1 MNPNSDTSL
10 VARQFRLQQWAEQ
23 IHQCQNRPLTTT
35 ASDFTLTY
43 RLQGTHS
50 LPFTINPKL
59 CIEGILITMVDA
71 RTNYAK
77 DISNLI
83 RNTYC
88 NKITVFNTEIP
99 RSVRAAE
106 TSAEGKSIFAYDPS
120 GKVAEAYES
129 LTQEVLKYDQKRN

>member
-1 MNPNSDTSL
+1 
-10 VARQFRLQQWAEQ
+10 
-23 IHQCQNRPLTTT
+23 
-35 ASDFTLTY
+35 
-43 RLQGTHS
+43 
-50 LPFTINPKL
+50 
-59 CIEGILITMVDA
+59 MVDA

-88 NKITVFNTEIP
+88 NKINVFKTEIL
-99 RSVRAAE
+99 RFVRTAE
-106 TSAEGKSIFAYDPS
+106 TSAEGKSIFAYDPL

>member
-1 MNPNSDTSL
+1 
-10 VARQFRLQQWAEQ
+10 
-23 IHQCQNRPLTTT
+23 
-35 ASDFTLTY
+35 
-43 RLQGTHS
+43 
-50 LPFTINPKL
+50 
-59 CIEGILITMVDA
+59 MVDA

-88 NKITVFNTEIP
+88 NKITVFKTEIP